1 MKAEDTK
8 TELIKLAVNILG
20 HNHSHG
26 HHHSHETQGKNLV
39 YSILLNLTITIA
51 QVIGGILSGSLALIS
66 DALHNFSDVISLGFS
81 LIAHKLSHKKAT
93 EDQTFG
99 YKRAELIAAFVNA
112 LVLIVVALFL
122 IYGAI
127 ERFYN
132 VHIIKPDLVIWM
144 SVLGIVVNGGS
155 VLLLQKDAEHNI
167 NMKSA
172 YLHLLTDMM
181 ASVAV
186 LIGGLLMKYFGWNWV
201 DGVLTILIGIYLIV
215 VGYDLLKTSTKMLM
229 LFTPEHIDI
238 KEIVY
243 EVDKISNGGKLHHIH
258 VWHLNDDELHLEA
271 HLDCSEDIKLSEFDE
286 LLHKIEAVLLEKFH
300 INHINI
306 QPEFKK
312 EDPKDIIVQD

>member
-1 MKAEDTK
+1 M
-8 TELIKLAVNILG
+8 G
-20 HNHSHG
+20 HDHSHG
-26 HHHSHETQGKNLV
+26 HHHKHEVQGKNLV
-39 YSILLNLTITIA
+39 YSILLNLVITIA
-51 QVIGGILSGSLALIS
+51 QIVGGIISGSLALIS
-66 DALHNFSDVISLGFS
+66 DALHNFSDVLSLGFS
-81 LIAHKLSHKKAT
+81 LIAHKLSQKKAT

-112 LVLIVVALFL
+112 STLIIVAFIL

-127 ERFYN
+127 QRF
-132 VHIIKPDLVIWM
+132 ISPKSIESSLVIWLAI
-144 SVLGIVVNGGS
+144 LGIIVNGGS
-155 VLLLQKDAEHNI
+155 VLLLQKDAENNI

-186 LIGGLLMKYFGWNWV
+186 LVGGLLMKFFGWFWV
-201 DGVLTILIGIYLIV
+201 DSVMTILIGIYLIV

-238 KEIVY
+238 KEIVE
-243 EVDKISNGGKLHHIH
+243 EVHKIPGAGKLHHIH

-271 HLDCSEDIKLSEFDE
+271 HLDCTEDIKMSEFDD
-286 LLHKIEAVLLEKFH
+286 LLHKIEAVLFEKFH

-312 EDPKDIIVQD
+312 EDSKETIVQD